1 MLGAMVLTLL
11 GGLWLLTLHVSTS
24 GSFPRPLTAKQE
36 RDCLERM
43 SRGDRAARNELV
55 EHNLRL
61 VAHIVKKYY
70 AVSGEQDDLISIGT
84 IGLIKAVETY
94 NLEKKTKF
102 ATYASRCIENE
113 ILMYFRAR
121 RKTAG
126 DVSLE
131 DPLDTD
137 RDGNSLT
144 LMELVS
150 DEEDIITRLDL
161 TLKAEK
167 LREVFGVLEGR
178 EQRVLRLREDGTWV
192 RDMLTGCYPGFRKNA
207 FPQSLTFE
215 TDGVGYITAVRFQ
228 CGYTAQGGMQ
238 AVGDP
243 DVVWAGYAYIHPLL
257 LCMMAGPGAQEGGR
271 LLHPRAR
278 DIIALVNESWYQGLT
293 YDAGSTHTAARVSC
307 WGYLRE
313 GEDTML
319 IPVED
324 SCQFTGEF
332 AIVWK

>member
-1 MLGAMVLTLL
+1 MREWLRRLLCRLGLCREPELHYIGGSDTL
-11 GGLWLLTLHVSTS
+11 
-24 GSFPRPLTAKQE
+24 PPPLKGEEEKAALEALEQGDEGAK
-36 RDCLERM
+36 RL
-43 SRGDRAARNELV
+43 LV

-167 LREVFGVLEGR
+167 LRKVFGVLEGR
-178 EQRVLRLREDGTWV
+178 EQRVLRLRYGLDNRPPMTQREVAKKLGISRSYV
-192 RDMLTGCYPGFRKNA
+192 
-207 FPQSLTFE
+207 S
-215 TDGVGYITAVRFQ
+215 
-228 CGYTAQGGMQ
+228 
-238 AVGDP
+238 
-243 DVVWAGYAYIHPLL
+243 
-257 LCMMAGPGAQEGGR
+257 R
-271 LLHPRAR
+271 LEKHAIER
-278 DIIALVNESWYQGLT
+278 
-293 YDAGSTHTAARVSC
+293 
-307 WGYLRE
+307 LRE
-313 GEDTML
+313 EMG
-319 IPVED
+319 
-324 SCQFTGEF
+324 
-332 AIVWK
+332 K

>member
-1 MLGAMVLTLL
+1 MGGGAKRAEGFVHLRRDWHFSVGGAYPLKREGEWAMMGAMVLTLL
-11 GGLWLLTLHVSTS
+11 GGLWLLTLHVSAS

-178 EQRVLRLREDGTWV
+178 EQRVLRLRYGLDNRPPMTQREVAKKLGISRSYV
-192 RDMLTGCYPGFRKNA
+192 
-207 FPQSLTFE
+207 S
-215 TDGVGYITAVRFQ
+215 
-228 CGYTAQGGMQ
+228 
-238 AVGDP
+238 
-243 DVVWAGYAYIHPLL
+243 
-257 LCMMAGPGAQEGGR
+257 R
-271 LLHPRAR
+271 LEKHAIER
-278 DIIALVNESWYQGLT
+278 
-293 YDAGSTHTAARVSC
+293 
-307 WGYLRE
+307 LRE
-313 GEDTML
+313 EMG
-319 IPVED
+319 
-324 SCQFTGEF
+324 
-332 AIVWK
+332 K